1 MRWLPRPRLPQR
13 RTEWLRQFGFL
24 RRNYVGC
31 CQHREA
37 SSLRISQRH
46 AGPGVHHSDGRK
58 KTTALAGSANTERDF
73 CGSSDGARICSA
85 DSGRRLLCAFPLE
98 QVLPAVRDLVHRSE
112 LAGRQPRRDL
122 GSVSQPPATAIR
134 ILCGP
139 HGRYLRCRLPNVR
152 PCPLRISA
160 LANCCRNV
168 DRVSGSLDRVLSG
181 DVHPGEV
188 PHGVC
193 AVRAHGNSHSADDRQ
208 HRAHFSSPCTPDGSR
223 VLVIRCGRRN
233 RNCGNDGNGSRRH
246 HRPYRTSLPGGTSVV
261 SESQWWQSA
270 TRWMKFNLVGGLGI
284 AVQLWM
290 LWLLTA
296 CGVGYMLAT
305 ALAVESAVLH
315 NFFWHER
322 FTWVDRVNGCLLQS
336 VTRLL
341 RFNLSAGAV
350 SIVGNLVLMRL
361 LVGQAHLRPMLANLI
376 AIAACSVLNFIVSDR
391 WVFRALRTQ

>member
-1 MRWLPRPRLPQR
+1 M
-13 RTEWLRQFGFL
+13 
-24 RRNYVGC
+24 
-31 CQHREA
+31 
-37 SSLRISQRH
+37 
-46 AGPGVHHSDGRK
+46 
-58 KTTALAGSANTERDF
+58 
-73 CGSSDGARICSA
+73 
-85 DSGRRLLCAFPLE
+85 
-98 QVLPAVRDLVHRSE
+98 
-112 LAGRQPRRDL
+112 
-122 GSVSQPPATAIR
+122 
-134 ILCGP
+134 
-139 HGRYLRCRLPNVR
+139 
-152 PCPLRISA
+152 
-160 LANCCRNV
+160 
-168 DRVSGSLDRVLSG
+168 
-181 DVHPGEV
+181 
-188 PHGVC
+188 
-193 AVRAHGNSHSADDRQ
+193 
-208 HRAHFSSPCTPDGSR
+208 
-223 VLVIRCGRRN
+223 
-233 RNCGNDGNGSRRH
+233 
-246 HRPYRTSLPGGTSVV
+246 

-322 FTWVDRVNGCLLQS
+322 FTWVDRVNGCLLPS

-391 WVFRALRTQ
+391 WVFRALRTP